1 MPKIKINDADIYY
14 EEHGQGPEAIL
25 FIHGFLMNCHTY
37 DQQVMALKDRFRC
50 ICYDQRGHGLSEVT
64 EEGYDIY
71 ALVED
76 AAALI
81 EQLECAPC
89 HVVGISMGGYTAMR
103 LAKRYPQLVRS
114 LILICTSAAAEAKAD
129 ARKFKFLGF
138 VHNRI
143 SQSFAVSQVEPILFG
158 QKWLT
163 DTANEELH
171 NYWHPQFLAN
181 DKHSFAQ
188 TLNGILTRD
197 DFVHELAGMDL
208 PTLIIS
214 GEADAAS
221 DPAQSGR
228 MHAELP
234 HSQLLKIPEV
244 GHTPPVEAPE
254 TVNSA
259 MLDFL
264 LSLPTPAA
272 KATV

>member
-14 EEHGQGPEAIL
+14 EEHGQGSEAIL
-25 FIHGFLMNCHTY
+25 FIHGFLMNCRTY
-37 DQQVMALKDRFRC
+37 DQQVMTLKDRYRC

-103 LAKRYPQLVRS
+103 LAKRHPQLVRS
-114 LILICTSAAAEAKAD
+114 LTLIGTSAAAEAKAA

-143 SQSFAVSQVEPILFG
+143 SQPFAVSQVEPILFG
-158 QKWLT
+158 EKWLK
-163 DTANEELH
+163 DTANEELY
-171 NYWHPQFLAN
+171 NYWHQQFLAN

-197 DFVHELAGMDL
+197 NFVGELASMDL

-214 GEADAAS
+214 GEVDAAS
-221 DPAQSGR
+221 DPAQSAR
-228 MHAELP
+228 MNAELP

-244 GHTPPVEAPE
+244 GHTPAVEAPE

-259 MLDFL
+259 LLDFL
-264 LSLPTPAA
+264 VSLPAPAT
-272 KATV
+272 KAAV